1 MIEELYDEELCSNFD
16 ILGCM
21 ISGIC
26 FKNSLLS
33 MRQRSSV
40 TSARRVHAKR
50 PATNHALRRAHQT
63 TLGSLADL

>member
-1 MIEELYDEELCSNFD
+1 MHEELYDEELCSNLD

-26 FKNSLLS
+26 FKNNLLW
-33 MRQRSSV
+33 MRQRITSS
-40 TSARRVHAKR
+40 RRVHAKR